1 MGQKY
6 IFVVITAVTTARK
19 EVCEIKV
26 KNTFQLEITDQVLV
40 LKSSLNSP
48 CHGKKCNSEE
58 KQGQVNNEFKAFKSA
73 RMGFTMKQCIY
84 SLRTPLIVQA
94 LIDS

>member
-19 EVCEIKV
+19 EDCEIKV

-48 CHGKKCNSEE
+48 CHGKN
-58 KQGQVNNEFKAFKSA
+58 
-73 RMGFTMKQCIY
+73 
-84 SLRTPLIVQA
+84 LTPRKNK
-94 LIDS
+94 DR